1 MRIEAAIKVQAFNNE
16 FQKACVNLLYTA
28 NWLTEHLKQVLEP
41 FGITPTQFNIL
52 RILRGSK
59 KPISTLNIRERM
71 LDRMSDT
78 SRLVDR
84 LVAKGYVDKK
94 VALSD
99 KRLVDITITQKG
111 LDLLAKIDAIQYQLD
126 NLAANLS
133 NNEAAQL
140 NYLLDKIRN
149 L

>member
-1 MRIEAAIKVQAFNNE
+1 
-16 FQKACVNLLYTA
+16 YTA

-111 LDLLAKIDAIQYQLD
+111 LDLLANIDAIQYQLD

-133 NNEAAQL
+133 SNEAAQL
-140 NYLLDKIRN
+140 NYLLDKMRN